1 LSRQHYTISKKEKRI
16 EMKQEIKERIVG
28 AIIFVIS
35 ISILVPPIL
44 DGHNSENKSNEVLV
58 SSNQFNEKERKV
70 IEIDLRERGLP
81 SNVISNKK
89 NTYIDRFKEYIS
101 TFVNN
106 EIIEEKKIQDS
117 NIIEHESARVIFDE
131 FEDSSWIIQVG
142 SFMELENARNQ
153 IANLRDIGINAYVI
167 EDISNNQSSYKV
179 RTGVN
184 LSEKKVKEISEFL
197 ENYGYKTQILPY
209 N

>member
-1 LSRQHYTISKKEKRI
+1 
-16 EMKQEIKERIVG
+16 MKQEIKQRIVG
-28 AIIFVIS
+28 AIIFVIIMSS
-35 ISILVPPIL
+35 IVPPIL

-58 SSNQFNEKERKV
+58 SSNQFNEKERRV
-70 IEIDLRERGLP
+70 IEIDLRERSLP
-81 SNVISNKK
+81 SNMVSNEK
-89 NTYIDRFKEYIS
+89 NTYIDRFKAYIS
-101 TFVNN
+101 TFVSDKISQKK
-106 EIIEEKKIQDS
+106 EIQGSNTIESERVD
-117 NIIEHESARVIFDE
+117 VIFEE

-153 IANLRDIGINAYVI
+153 IANLRDIEINAYVI
-167 EDISNNQSSYKV
+167 EDNENNQSNYKV

-184 LSEKKVKEISEFL
+184 LSEKKAKEISELL

>member
-1 LSRQHYTISKKEKRI
+1 
-16 EMKQEIKERIVG
+16 MKQEIKQRIVG
-28 AIIFVIS
+28 AIIFVIF
-35 ISILVPPIL
+35 ISTMVPPIL
-44 DGHNSENKSNEVLV
+44 DGRNSENKSNEVLV

-70 IEIDLRERGLP
+70 IEIDLRERSLP
-81 SNVISNKK
+81 SNMASNKK

-101 TFVNN
+101 TFLSN
-106 EIIEEKKIQDS
+106 EISEKQKVQDL
-117 NIIEHESARVIFDE
+117 NIVEQERASVIFDE

-153 IANLRDIGINAYVI
+153 IANLRDIEINAYII
-167 EDISNNQSSYKV
+167 EDIKNNQSSYKV

-184 LSEKKVKEISEFL
+184 LSERKAKEISEFL

>member
-1 LSRQHYTISKKEKRI
+1 
-16 EMKQEIKERIVG
+16 MKQEIKQRIVG
-28 AIIFVIS
+28 AIIFVIF
-35 ISILVPPIL
+35 ISTMVPPIL
-44 DGHNSENKSNEVLV
+44 DGRNSENKSNEVLV

-70 IEIDLRERGLP
+70 IEIDLRERSLP
-81 SNVISNKK
+81 SNMASNKK

-101 TFVNN
+101 TFLSN
-106 EIIEEKKIQDS
+106 EISEKQKVQDL
-117 NIIEHESARVIFDE
+117 NIVEQERASVIFDE

-153 IANLRDIGINAYVI
+153 IANLRDIEINAYVI
-167 EDISNNQSSYKV
+167 EDIKNNQSSYKV
-179 RTGVN
+179 RTGIN
-184 LSEKKVKEISEFL
+184 LSEKKAKEISEFL

>member
-1 LSRQHYTISKKEKRI
+1 
-16 EMKQEIKERIVG
+16 MKQEIKQRIVG
-28 AIIFVIS
+28 AIIFVIF
-35 ISILVPPIL
+35 ISTMVPPIL

-70 IEIDLRERGLP
+70 IEIDLRERSLP
-81 SNVISNKK
+81 SNIISNET

-101 TFVNN
+101 IFVSN
-106 EIIEEKKIQDS
+106 ETIEKKKIQDS
-117 NIIEHESARVIFDE
+117 NIIEHESASVILDE
-131 FEDSSWIIQVG
+131 FEDSSWIIQIG
-142 SFMELENARNQ
+142 SFTELENARNQ
-153 IANLRDIGINAYVI
+153 IANLRDIEINAYVI
-167 EDISNNQSSYKV
+167 EDIKNNQNSYKV

-184 LSEKKVKEISEFL
+184 LSERKAKEISEFL

>member
-1 LSRQHYTISKKEKRI
+1 
-16 EMKQEIKERIVG
+16 MNQEIKQRIVG
-28 AIIFVIS
+28 AIIFVIFMSS
-35 ISILVPPIL
+35 IVPPIL

-58 SSNQFNEKERKV
+58 SSNQFNEKERRV
-70 IEIDLRERGLP
+70 IEIDLRERSLP
-81 SNVISNKK
+81 SNMVSNEK
-89 NTYIDRFKEYIS
+89 NTYIDRFKAYIS
-101 TFVNN
+101 TFVSDK
-106 EIIEEKKIQDS
+106 ISQKKEIQDS
-117 NIIEHESARVIFDE
+117 NTIESERVDVIFEE

-153 IANLRDIGINAYVI
+153 IANLRDIEINAYVT
-167 EDISNNQSSYKV
+167 EDIENNQINYKV

-184 LSEKKVKEISEFL
+184 LSEKKAKEISEFL

>member
-1 LSRQHYTISKKEKRI
+1 
-16 EMKQEIKERIVG
+16 MKQEIKQRIVG
-28 AIIFVIS
+28 AIIFVIF
-35 ISILVPPIL
+35 ISTMVPPIL
-44 DGHNSENKSNEVLV
+44 DGRNSENKSNEALV

-70 IEIDLRERGLP
+70 IEIDLRERSLP
-81 SNVISNKK
+81 SNMASNKK

-101 TFVNN
+101 TFSSN
-106 EIIEEKKIQDS
+106 EISEQKKIQDL
-117 NIIEHESARVIFDE
+117 NIVEQERASVNFDE

-153 IANLRDIGINAYVI
+153 IANLRDIEINAYVI
-167 EDISNNQSSYKV
+167 EDIKNNQSSYKV
-179 RTGVN
+179 RTGIN
-184 LSEKKVKEISEFL
+184 LSEKKAKEISEYL

>member
-1 LSRQHYTISKKEKRI
+1 
-16 EMKQEIKERIVG
+16 MKQDIQQRIVG
-28 AIIFVIS
+28 AIIFVIF
-35 ISILVPPIL
+35 ISIVVPPIL

-70 IEIDLRERGLP
+70 IEIDLRERSLP
-81 SNVISNKK
+81 SNMVSNEK
-89 NTYIDRFKEYIS
+89 NTYIDRFKAYIS
-101 TFVNN
+101 TFMGNK
-106 EIIEEKKIQDS
+106 ISQKKEIQDS
-117 NIIEHESARVIFDE
+117 NIIESERASVIFDE
-131 FEDSSWIIQVG
+131 FESSSWIIQVG

-153 IANLRDIGINAYVI
+153 IANLRDIEINAYVI
-167 EDISNNQSSYKV
+167 EDIKNNQNSYKV

-184 LSEKKVKEISEFL
+184 LSERKAKEISEFL

>member
-1 LSRQHYTISKKEKRI
+1 
-16 EMKQEIKERIVG
+16 MKQEIKQRIVG
-28 AIIFVIS
+28 AIIFVIF
-35 ISILVPPIL
+35 ISIVVPPIL

-70 IEIDLRERGLP
+70 IEIDLRERSL
-81 SNVISNKK
+81 SSSIIRNEK
-89 NTYIDRFKEYIS
+89 NTYIDRFKAYIS
-101 TFVNN
+101 TFVSN
-106 EIIEEKKIQDS
+106 EISEKKKIQDS
-117 NIIEHESARVIFDE
+117 NIIEHESASVILDE

-142 SFMELENARNQ
+142 SFMELESARNQ
-153 IANLRDIGINAYVI
+153 IANLRDIEINAYVI
-167 EDISNNQSSYKV
+167 EDIGNNQRSYKV

-184 LSEKKVKEISEFL
+184 LSEKKAKEISEFL

>member
-1 LSRQHYTISKKEKRI
+1 
-16 EMKQEIKERIVG
+16 MKQEIKQRIVG
-28 AIIFVIS
+28 AIIFVIF
-35 ISILVPPIL
+35 ISTMVPPIL

-70 IEIDLRERGLP
+70 IEIDLKERSL
-81 SNVISNKK
+81 SSSIISNEK
-89 NTYIDRFKEYIS
+89 NTYIDRFKEYIN
-101 TFVNN
+101 TFISN
-106 EIIEEKKIQDS
+106 EITEKKKIQDS
-117 NIIEHESARVIFDE
+117 NIIEHESASVIFDE
-131 FEDSSWIIQVG
+131 FEYSSWIIQIG

-153 IANLRDIGINAYVI
+153 IANLRDIEINAYVI
-167 EDISNNQSSYKV
+167 EDIKNNQSSYKV

-184 LSEKKVKEISEFL
+184 LSEKKAKEISEFL

>member
-1 LSRQHYTISKKEKRI
+1 
-16 EMKQEIKERIVG
+16 MNQEIKQRIVG
-28 AIIFVIS
+28 AIIFVIFMSS
-35 ISILVPPIL
+35 IVPPIL

-58 SSNQFNEKERKV
+58 SSNQFNEKERRV
-70 IEIDLRERGLP
+70 IEIDLRERSLP
-81 SNVISNKK
+81 SNMVSNEK
-89 NTYIDRFKEYIS
+89 NTYIDRFKAYIS
-101 TFVNN
+101 TFVSDK
-106 EIIEEKKIQDS
+106 ISQKKEIQDS
-117 NIIEHESARVIFDE
+117 NTIESERVDVIFEE

-153 IANLRDIGINAYVI
+153 IANLRDIEINAYVI
-167 EDISNNQSSYKV
+167 EDIKNNQSSYKV

-184 LSEKKVKEISEFL
+184 LSERKAKEISEYL

>member
-1 LSRQHYTISKKEKRI
+1 
-16 EMKQEIKERIVG
+16 MKQEIKQRIVG
-28 AIIFVIS
+28 AIIFVIFMSS
-35 ISILVPPIL
+35 IVPPIL

-58 SSNQFNEKERKV
+58 SSNQFNEKERRV
-70 IEIDLRERGLP
+70 IEIDLREKSLP
-81 SNVISNKK
+81 SNMVSNEK
-89 NTYIDRFKEYIS
+89 NTYIDRFKAYMSTLVSDKIS
-101 TFVNN
+101 Q
-106 EIIEEKKIQDS
+106 KKEVQDS
-117 NIIEHESARVIFDE
+117 NTNKPERVGVIFEE

-153 IANLRDIGINAYVI
+153 IANLRDIEINAYVI
-167 EDISNNQSSYKV
+167 EEIKNNQSSYKV

-184 LSEKKVKEISEFL
+184 LSKKKAKEISEFL

>member
-1 LSRQHYTISKKEKRI
+1 
-16 EMKQEIKERIVG
+16 MKQEIKQRIVG
-28 AIIFVIS
+28 AIIFVIFMSS
-35 ISILVPPIL
+35 IVPPIL

-58 SSNQFNEKERKV
+58 SSNQFNEKERRV
-70 IEIDLRERGLP
+70 IEIDLRERSLP
-81 SNVISNKK
+81 SNMVSNEK
-89 NTYIDRFKEYIS
+89 NTYIDRFKAYIS
-101 TFVNN
+101 TFVSDK
-106 EIIEEKKIQDS
+106 ISQKKEIQDS
-117 NIIEHESARVIFDE
+117 NTIESERVDVIFEE

-153 IANLRDIGINAYVI
+153 IANLRDIEINAYVI
-167 EDISNNQSSYKV
+167 EDIKNNQSSYKV

-184 LSEKKVKEISEFL
+184 LSERKAKEISEYL